1 MNSIIIKG
9 QWDKTAGRL
18 RQEFSTLT
26 MNEILYQKSKTKQLV
41 EKLKLKLKKARKRII
56 KIITDF

>member
-9 QWDKTAGRL
+9 QWDKAAGRL

-26 MNEILYQKSKTKQLV
+26 MNEILYQKSKTNQLI
-41 EKLKLKLKKARKRII
+41 ERLKLKLKKARKRII